1 MGSLAKSFFF
11 IVIGVAILVVAT
23 SFFNV
28 ITGNKKNNK
37 IVVVFE
43 NYAGDEKVKLDSG
56 VYKNGYGQS
65 YTITRLR
72 YYIGNIR
79 LIRKDGAIGYS
90 SPEYYI
96 IDDAAPI
103 ANSIELNVDNMEGYS
118 SIRFIIGV
126 DSIHNCSGVQT
137 GALDPVN
144 GMFWAWNTG
153 YIFFK
158 MEGQS
163 ASSKSTANMLEFH
176 IGGYKEPDNCIRE
189 INLNLGI
196 NGIKKK
202 SDINSIIKIKTDISK
217 VFNSTNKID
226 FSQLSA
232 VTDFHNATTIAN
244 NYANMFSIQQQ

>member
-1 MGSLAKSFFF
+1 MGRLAKSFFF
-11 IVIGVAILVVAT
+11 IVIGVTILLVAT
-23 SFFNV
+23 SFFTG
-28 ITGNKKNNK
+28 ITENKKKHK
-37 IVVVFE
+37 IVLIFE
-43 NYAGDEKVKLDSG
+43 NYVGDEKVKLDSE

-79 LIRKDGAIGYS
+79 LIRKDGAIGYNS
-90 SPEYYI
+90 SEYYI
-96 IDDAAPI
+96 IDDAALI
-103 ANSIELNVDNMEGYS
+103 DNSIELNVDNMEGYS

-144 GMFWAWNTG
+144 GMFWAWNAG

-158 MEGQS
+158 LEGQS
-163 ASSKSTANMLEFH
+163 AASKSTGNMLEFH

-196 NGIKKK
+196 NGIKKR
-202 SDINSIIKIKTDISK
+202 SDNNSIIKIKTDISK

-226 FSQLSA
+226 FSIISS
-232 VTDFHNATTIAN
+232 VSDHHNATLIAD
-244 NYANMFSIQQQ
+244 NYKNMFSVQQ